1 MADMSVESRA
11 LSPLSS
17 AAGGSPNKAERPQD
31 QKVMDAVSQVQER
44 TADKVEKQAS
54 SESIAD
60 TVEEMNQSSTI
71 RNTSLQFVFDERD
84 EPPVVKV
91 IDTDNGEMIR
101 QIPSELVVKLSK
113 AIEEMADNENSRRAS
128 SMRHYRPSVFLR
140 KTAWTNRKAA

>member
-11 LSPLSS
+11 LNPLSS
-17 AAGGSPNKAERPQD
+17 AASGSSNKAERPQD

-71 RNTSLQFVFDERD
+71 RNTSF
-84 EPPVVKV
+84 
-91 IDTDNGEMIR
+91 R

-113 AIEEMADNENSRRAS
+113 AIEEMADNENSR
-128 SMRHYRPSVFLR
+128 MGFLFD
-140 KTAWTNRKAA
+140 NQI

>member
-17 AAGGSPNKAERPQD
+17 AASGSSNKAERPQD
-31 QKVMDAVSQVQER
+31 QKVMDAVNQVQER

-60 TVEEMNQSSTI
+60 TVEEMNQSSAI
-71 RNTSLQFVFDERD
+71 RNTSLQFVFDEKG

-113 AIEEMADNENSRRAS
+113 AIDEMADNENSR
-128 SMRHYRPSVFLR
+128 MGFLFD
-140 KTAWTNRKAA
+140 NQI

>member
-1 MADMSVESRA
+1 MADMSIESRA

-17 AAGGSPNKAERPQD
+17 AASGSSNKAERPQD
-31 QKVMDAVSQVQER
+31 QKVMDAVNQVQER

-71 RNTSLQFVFDERD
+71 RNTSLQFVFDEKG

-113 AIEEMADNENSRRAS
+113 AIDEMADNESSR
-128 SMRHYRPSVFLR
+128 MGFLFD
-140 KTAWTNRKAA
+140 NQI

>member
-1 MADMSVESRA
+1 MADMSIESRA

-17 AAGGSPNKAERPQD
+17 AASGSSNKAERPQD

-71 RNTSLQFVFDERD
+71 RNTSLQFVFDEKG

-113 AIEEMADNENSRRAS
+113 AIDEMADNESSR
-128 SMRHYRPSVFLR
+128 MGFLFD
-140 KTAWTNRKAA
+140 NQI

>member
-1 MADMSVESRA
+1 MLNCTVTKEKVSIMADMSVESRA

-17 AAGGSPNKAERPQD
+17 AAGSSTSKAEQPQD
-31 QKVMDAVSQVQER
+31 QKVMDAVSKVQER
-44 TADKVEKQAS
+44 TADKVEKQAT

-71 RNTSLQFVFDERD
+71 RNTSLQFVFDEKG

-91 IDTDNGEMIR
+91 MDTDNGEMIR

-113 AIEEMADNENSRRAS
+113 AIEEMADNQESRAGLL
-128 SMRHYRPSVFLR
+128 FD
-140 KTAWTNRKAA
+140 NEI

>member
-1 MADMSVESRA
+1 
-11 LSPLSS
+11 
-17 AAGGSPNKAERPQD
+17 
-31 QKVMDAVSQVQER
+31 MDAVSQVQER

-113 AIEEMADNENSRRAS
+113 AIEEMVDNENSR
-128 SMRHYRPSVFLR
+128 MGFLFD
-140 KTAWTNRKAA
+140 NQI

>member
-17 AAGGSPNKAERPQD
+17 AASASSNKAEQPQD
-31 QKVMDAVSQVQER
+31 QKVMDAISQVQER

-60 TVEEMNQSSTI
+60 TVEEMNKSSSI
-71 RNTSLQFVFDERD
+71 RNTSLQFVFDEKD

-113 AIEEMADNENSRRAS
+113 AIEEMADNENSR
-128 SMRHYRPSVFLR
+128 MGFLFD
-140 KTAWTNRKAA
+140 NQI

>member
-17 AAGGSPNKAERPQD
+17 VAGGSPNKAERPQD

-60 TVEEMNQSSTI
+60 RVEEMNQSSTI

-113 AIEEMADNENSRRAS
+113 AIEEMADNENSR
-128 SMRHYRPSVFLR
+128 MGFLFD
-140 KTAWTNRKAA
+140 NQI

>member
-11 LSPLSS
+11 LNPLSS
-17 AAGGSPNKAERPQD
+17 AASGSSNKAERPQD

-44 TADKVEKQAS
+44 TADEVEKQAS

-71 RNTSLQFVFDERD
+71 RNTSLQFVFDEKG

-113 AIEEMADNENSRRAS
+113 AIEEMADNENSR
-128 SMRHYRPSVFLR
+128 MGFLFD
-140 KTAWTNRKAA
+140 NQI

>member
-17 AAGGSPNKAERPQD
+17 AASGSSNKAERPQD

-44 TADKVEKQAS
+44 TADQVEKQAS
-54 SESIAD
+54 SESIAG
-60 TVEEMNQSSTI
+60 TVEKMNQSSTI
-71 RNTSLQFVFDERD
+71 RNTSLQFVFDEKG

-113 AIEEMADNENSRRAS
+113 AIEEMADNENSR
-128 SMRHYRPSVFLR
+128 MGFLFD
-140 KTAWTNRKAA
+140 NQI

>member
-17 AAGGSPNKAERPQD
+17 AAGGSSNKAERPQD

-113 AIEEMADNENSRRAS
+113 AIEEMADNENSR
-128 SMRHYRPSVFLR
+128 MGFLFD
-140 KTAWTNRKAA
+140 NQI

>member
-17 AAGGSPNKAERPQD
+17 AASGSSNKAERPQD

-60 TVEEMNQSSTI
+60 RVEEMNQSSTI
-71 RNTSLQFVFDERD
+71 RNTSLQFVFDEKG

-113 AIEEMADNENSRRAS
+113 AIEEMADNENSR
-128 SMRHYRPSVFLR
+128 MGFLFD
-140 KTAWTNRKAA
+140 NQI